1 MMKRTGYLVIIASG
15 MFLPGSRA
23 QTTFSSVEELWQYAD
38 AHNVTVNN
46 AAIETEKAT
55 QAIKQSYMAFA
66 PSLTANA
73 AGTDNTTIQTTL
85 IPAVIFGG
93 PAGTYQPV
101 QFGQKYIY
109 NAGLTAQLDLV
120 NVQTWHN
127 ARIARETAEVNKAA
141 RENTRR
147 NVYQQIAAQY
157 YNCLLCKEGLRLAKQ
172 SADVADSVREAV
184 EDKFSTGLVSQPNLD
199 MAKLNSERAQQTFI
213 TAAYQLSSSLN
224 LLKGLL
230 AMSTSD
236 SINVTGTFSAAAVSA
251 GSTTFAEDPA
261 VKLQY
266 RQTEVNRSKIRV
278 SNAAAYPTL
287 SLLYSNNTQQ
297 FDNTF
302 RPLDASGPKWYP
314 ANYWSLRA
322 SWTILGG
329 GNRWLQTQK
338 NKLTYLQSKADLEQ
352 AKRQAAIND
361 ENLRLSYNKAAALLE
376 KSKKIMELSYDNYE
390 HISMRY
396 NEGIASLEDR
406 LRAFSDYISYQNQY
420 LNSLS
425 EMLVQQYNV
434 KLRQQTF

>member
-1 MMKRTGYLVIIASG
+1 MKRLTYIAILMLTGSLQRSG
-15 MFLPGSRA
+15 A
-23 QTTFSSVEELWQYAD
+23 QTTFSSVEELWRYAD
-38 AHNVTVNN
+38 EHNVAVKN
-46 AAIETEKAT
+46 AALETEKAK
-55 QAIKQSYMAFA
+55 QSVKQSYMAFTPVVA
-66 PSLTANA
+66 ANA
-73 AGTDNTTIQTTL
+73 SATDNTTIQTTL

-93 PAGTYQPV
+93 PAGTYQAV

-109 NAGLTAQLDLV
+109 NAGVTAQLDLV

-127 ARIARETAEVNKAA
+127 TRIAKETAELNKAA
-141 RENTRR
+141 QGNTRR

-172 SADVADSVREAV
+172 SADVADSVLNAI

-199 MAKLNSERAQQTFI
+199 MAKLNSERAQQTLI
-213 TAAYQLSSSLN
+213 TASFQLSTSLN
-224 LLKGLL
+224 QLKGLL
-230 AMSTSD
+230 AMSTND
-236 SINVTGTFSAAAVSA
+236 SITIAGALNTTSAIPITSN
-251 GSTTFAEDPA
+251 FAEDPG

-266 RQTEVNRSKIRV
+266 RQVELNRSKIRV
-278 SNAAAYPTL
+278 SNGQAYPTV
-287 SLLYSNNTQQ
+287 SILYSNNSQQ
-297 FDNTF
+297 FDNKF
-302 RPLDASGPKWYP
+302 RPFDASGPKWFP

-322 SWTILGG
+322 SWTILNG

-338 NKLTYLQSKADLEQ
+338 NKLTYLQSQADLEQ
-352 AKRQAAIND
+352 SKRQAAIND
-361 ENLRLSYNKAAALLE
+361 ENLRLSYNKAAALLQ
-376 KSKKIMELSYDNYE
+376 KSKSIMDLSYDNYE

-425 EMLVQQYNV
+425 EMLVQQYNI

>member
-1 MMKRTGYLVIIASG
+1 MKKHISLAVIAASIAACSSG
-15 MFLPGSRA
+15 
-23 QTTFSSVEELWQYAD
+23 QTFNSVEELWRYAD
-38 AHNVTVNN
+38 DHNVSMAN
-46 AAIETEKAT
+46 ARLETLKGKKT
-55 QAIKQSYMAFA
+55 ISQSYMAFT
-66 PSLTANA
+66 PSVTANA
-73 AGTDNTTIQTTL
+73 AATDNTTIQTTL

-93 PAGTYQPV
+93 PAGTYQAV

-109 NAGLTAQLDLV
+109 NAGVTAQMDIV
-120 NVQTWHN
+120 NIQTWQN
-127 ARIARETAEVNKAA
+127 ARIARSTAELNRAS
-141 RENTRR
+141 EQNTRK
-147 NVYQQIAAQY
+147 NIYQQIAAQY
-157 YNCLLCKEGLRLAKQ
+157 YNCILCKEGLRLAKQ

-184 EDKFSTGLVSQPNLD
+184 ENKYSTGLVSQPNLD
-199 MAKLNSERAQQTFI
+199 MAKLNSERAQQTYI
-213 TAAYQLSSSLN
+213 TASYQLASSLN

-230 AMSTSD
+230 AMSASD
-236 SINVTGTFSAAAVSA
+236 SIDVA
-251 GSTTFAEDPA
+251 GYLSEGALSKGDAMFAEDPS

-266 RQTEVNRSKIRV
+266 RQMELNRKRIGV
-278 SNAAAYPTL
+278 SNASAYPTL
-287 SLLYSNNTQQ
+287 SILYSNNSQQ

-322 SWTILGG
+322 SWNILGG

-338 NKLTYLQSKADLEQ
+338 NKLAYLQSKADLEQ
-352 AKRQAAIND
+352 AQRQSAIND
-361 ENLRLSYNKAAALLE
+361 ENLRLSYKKAIALLE
-376 KSKKIMELSYDNYE
+376 KSKSIMDLSYDNYE

-425 EMLVQQYNV
+425 EMLVQQYNI